1 MAFPDELRAA
11 FPSSGPGWDAA
22 VDLGIDV
29 SLLLEN
35 LKLTRW
41 ARPTERLAQLEALL
55 NETEALREELKR
67 VPRGS
72 VP

>member
-1 MAFPDELRAA
+1 MAFPYELRAA
-11 FPSSGPGWDAA
+11 FPSHGPGWDAA

-29 SLLLEN
+29 SLILEN
-35 LKLTRW
+35 LKLT
-41 ARPTERLAQLEALL
+41 PTERLAQLETLL
-55 NETEALREELKR
+55 NETEALRAELKQ

>member
-1 MAFPDELRAA
+1 MAFPDELKAA
-11 FPSSGPGWDAA
+11 FPSYGPGWDAA

-35 LKLTRW
+35 LKLT
-41 ARPTERLAQLEALL
+41 PTERLAQLEALL
-55 NETEALREELKR
+55 NETEALRAELKQ